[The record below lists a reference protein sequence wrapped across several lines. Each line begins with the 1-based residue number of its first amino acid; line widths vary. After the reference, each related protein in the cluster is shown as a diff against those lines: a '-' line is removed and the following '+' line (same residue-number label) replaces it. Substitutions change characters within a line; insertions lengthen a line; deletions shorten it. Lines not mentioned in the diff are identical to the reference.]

1 MSATPSQKRPI
12 GRRLGEEE
20 VSQGGSTRSFTGR
33 FPSWDCTVS
42 IVDVD
47 RRHAR
52 GGDTIDQA
60 ISFLQPVTGP
70 IAGDVD
76 LIVANFDGQVRDGGI
91 EVEQPRHVGLG
102 FGRDA
107 MQAVPGHHK
116 LPGPRAIIALFD
128 RRGLGHGIG
137 HPVMDLALALVAKQ

>member
-1 MSATPSQKRPI
+1 M
-12 GRRLGEEE
+12 
-20 VSQGGSTRSFTGR
+20 
-33 FPSWDCTVS
+33 D
-42 IVDVD
+42 DD

-60 ISFLQPVTGP
+60 IGFLQPVTGP

-76 LIVANFDGQVRDGGI
+76 LIVANFDGQMRNGGI

-116 LPGPRAIIALFD
+116 LPGAGAVIALFD
-128 RRGLGHGIG
+128 RGRVGHGIG
-137 HPVMDLALALVAKQ
+137 HPVMDFALALVAKQ